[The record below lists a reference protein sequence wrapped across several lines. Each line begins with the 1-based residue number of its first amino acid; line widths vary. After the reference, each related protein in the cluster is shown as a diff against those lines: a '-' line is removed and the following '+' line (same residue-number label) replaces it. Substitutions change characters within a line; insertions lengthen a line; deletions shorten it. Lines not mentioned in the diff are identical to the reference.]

1 MFSCILTC
9 SHGVRTRENAR
20 EHARIKGQKSVGEL
34 AEAPKQPEPEAVSQ
48 TWEKSAAFFGV
59 TGGEIL
65 AIAVGYHTTL

>member
-1 MFSCILTC
+1 M
-9 SHGVRTRENAR
+9 REFVEKGMLKLDAKYNA
-20 EHARIKGQKSVGEL
+20 
-34 AEAPKQPEPEAVSQ
+34 QPEPEAVSQ